1 MGRIGVCT
9 ILWKAPFCW
18 NVKKED
24 VEYWSRIEM
33 ERSLEIPE
41 KIRKFTEGT
50 MARLA
55 AMNLSDFINE
65 ELAEPA
71 GYLLKNRGKL
81 LRPALVFLGAD
92 YIGAEDIER
101 YTGIA
106 EAVELLHTSSLVHDD
121 IIDKDMVRRG
131 RPSTNARFGNEAAI
145 LAGNALISRAIQSAS
160 PYGSEVVEAISKTAM
175 KMCAGEM
182 LDFKYQNMGGVPK
195 IEEYIKA
202 AGLKSSSL
210 IGTSTSIAAIYDH
223 DKKSSEL
230 YEFGFLLG
238 TAFQIRDDIIDF
250 SGEILRGKRR
260 LNIVNC
266 MMESYSIGR
275 EEAMLKASEM
285 NVRYVEDAISKL
297 SDEESSD
304 LFVSYAEKVA
314 VRKNEI
320 ESLAV
325 ESE

>member
-1 MGRIGVCT
+1 
-9 ILWKAPFCW
+9 
-18 NVKKED
+18 
-24 VEYWSRIEM
+24 M
-33 ERSLEIPE
+33 ERNLEIPE
-41 KIRKFTEGT
+41 KIRRFTDNT

-55 AMNLSDFINE
+55 AMNLSDFVNE
-65 ELAEPA
+65 ELMEPA

-92 YIGAEDIER
+92 YIEAEDIDA

-131 RPSTNARFGNEAAI
+131 KPSTNAKYGNEAAI

-182 LDFKYQNMGGVPK
+182 LDFKYQNMDGVPE
-195 IEEYIKA
+195 IEDYINA

-210 IGTSTSIAAIYDH
+210 IGTSTSIAAVYNH
-223 DKKSSEL
+223 NKKSSEL
-230 YEFGFLLG
+230 YDFGFLLG

-250 SGEILRGKRR
+250 SGESMSGRRR

-266 MMESYSIGR
+266 IMENNGIK
-275 EEAMLKASEM
+275 EEDAMLKAAEM
-285 NVRYVEDAISKL
+285 NVRYVEDAISRL
-297 SDEESSD
+297 SDKANSR
-304 LFVSYAEKVA
+304 LFVEYAEKVA

-325 ESE
+325 EKE

>member
-1 MGRIGVCT
+1 M
-9 ILWKAPFCW
+9 F
-18 NVKKED
+18 ED
-24 VEYWSRIEM
+24 NKNHGEYWSRIEM

-41 KIRKFTEGT
+41 KIRRFTDNT

-55 AMNLSDFINE
+55 AMNLSDFVNE
-65 ELAEPA
+65 ELMEPA

-92 YIGAEDIER
+92 YIEAEDIDA

-131 RPSTNARFGNEAAI
+131 KPSTNAKYGNEAAI

-182 LDFKYQNMGGVPK
+182 LDFKYQNMDGVPE
-195 IEEYIKA
+195 IEDYINA

-210 IGTSTSIAAIYDH
+210 IGTSTSIAAVYNH
-223 DKKSSEL
+223 NKKSSEL
-230 YEFGFLLG
+230 YDFGFLLG

-250 SGEILRGKRR
+250 SGESMSGRRR

-266 MMESYSIGR
+266 IMENNGIK
-275 EEAMLKASEM
+275 EEDAMLKAAEM
-285 NVRYVEDAISKL
+285 NVRYVEDAISRL
-297 SDEESSD
+297 SDKANSR
-304 LFVSYAEKVA
+304 LFVEYAEKVA

-325 ESE
+325 EKE

>member
-1 MGRIGVCT
+1 
-9 ILWKAPFCW
+9 
-18 NVKKED
+18 
-24 VEYWSRIEM
+24 M

-41 KIRKFTEGT
+41 KIRRFTDNT

-55 AMNLSDFINE
+55 AMNLSDFVNP

-92 YIGAEDIER
+92 YIEAEDIDA

-131 RPSTNARFGNEAAI
+131 MPSTNARYGNEAAI

-182 LDFKYQNMGGVPK
+182 LDFKYQNMDGVPK
-195 IEEYIKA
+195 IEDYINA

-210 IGTSTSIAAIYDH
+210 IGTSTSIAAVYNH
-223 DKKSSEL
+223 NKKSSEL
-230 YEFGFLLG
+230 YDFGFLLG

-250 SGEILRGKRR
+250 SGESLSGRRR

-266 MMESYSIGR
+266 IMENNGMK
-275 EEAMLKASEM
+275 EEDAMLKAAEM

-297 SDEESSD
+297 SDKDSSK
-304 LFVSYAEKVA
+304 LFVEYAEKVA

-325 ESE
+325 EKE

>member
-1 MGRIGVCT
+1 
-9 ILWKAPFCW
+9 
-18 NVKKED
+18 
-24 VEYWSRIEM
+24 M

-41 KIRKFTEGT
+41 KIRRFTDNT
-50 MARLA
+50 MARLV
-55 AMNLSDFINE
+55 AMNLSDFVNA

-92 YIGAEDIER
+92 YIEAEDIDA

-131 RPSTNARFGNEAAI
+131 RPSTNARYGNEAAI
-145 LAGNALISRAIQSAS
+145 LAGNALISGAIQSAS

-182 LDFKYQNMGGVPK
+182 LDFKYQNMDGVPN
-195 IEEYIKA
+195 IEDYINA

-210 IGTSTSIAAIYDH
+210 IGTSTSIAAVYNH
-223 DKKSSEL
+223 NEKSSEL

-250 SGEILRGKRR
+250 SGESLSGRRR

-266 MMESYSIGR
+266 IMENRGIG
-275 EEAMLKASEM
+275 EEDAMLKAAEM

-297 SDEESSD
+297 SDKDSSK
-304 LFVSYAEKVA
+304 LFVEYAKKVA

-325 ESE
+325 EKE

>member
-1 MGRIGVCT
+1 
-9 ILWKAPFCW
+9 
-18 NVKKED
+18 
-24 VEYWSRIEM
+24 M
-33 ERSLEIPE
+33 ERNLEIPE
-41 KIRKFTEGT
+41 KIRRFTDNT

-55 AMNLSDFINE
+55 AMNLSDFVNE
-65 ELAEPA
+65 ELMEPA
-71 GYLLKNRGKL
+71 EYLLKNRGKL

-92 YIGAEDIER
+92 YIEAEDIDA

-121 IIDKDMVRRG
+121 IIDKDMIRRG
-131 RPSTNARFGNEAAI
+131 KPSTNAKYGNEAAI

-182 LDFKYQNMGGVPK
+182 LDFKYQNMDGVPE
-195 IEEYIKA
+195 IEDYINA

-210 IGTSTSIAAIYDH
+210 IGTSTSIAAVYNH
-223 DKKSSEL
+223 NKKSSEL

-250 SGEILRGKRR
+250 SGESMSGRRR

-266 MMESYSIGR
+266 IMENNGIK
-275 EEAMLKASEM
+275 EEDAMLKAAEM
-285 NVRYVEDAISKL
+285 NVRYVEDAISRL
-297 SDEESSD
+297 SDKANSR
-304 LFVSYAEKVA
+304 LFVEYAEKVA

-325 ESE
+325 EKE

>member
-1 MGRIGVCT
+1 
-9 ILWKAPFCW
+9 
-18 NVKKED
+18 
-24 VEYWSRIEM
+24 M
-33 ERSLEIPE
+33 ERNLEIPE
-41 KIRKFTEGT
+41 KIRRFTDNT

-55 AMNLSDFINE
+55 AMNLSDFVNE
-65 ELAEPA
+65 ELMEPA

-92 YIGAEDIER
+92 YIEAEDIDA

-106 EAVELLHTSSLVHDD
+106 EAVELLHASSLVHDD

-131 RPSTNARFGNEAAI
+131 KPSTNAKYGNEAAI

-182 LDFKYQNMGGVPK
+182 LDFKYQNMDGVPE
-195 IEEYIKA
+195 IEDYINA

-210 IGTSTSIAAIYDH
+210 IGTSTSIAAVYNH
-223 DKKSSEL
+223 NKKSSEL
-230 YEFGFLLG
+230 YDFGFLLG

-250 SGEILRGKRR
+250 SGESMSGRRR

-266 MMESYSIGR
+266 IMENNGIK
-275 EEAMLKASEM
+275 EEDAMLKAAEM
-285 NVRYVEDAISKL
+285 NVRYVEDAISRL
-297 SDEESSD
+297 SDKANSR
-304 LFVSYAEKVA
+304 LFVEYAEKVA

-325 ESE
+325 EKE

>member
-1 MGRIGVCT
+1 
-9 ILWKAPFCW
+9 
-18 NVKKED
+18 
-24 VEYWSRIEM
+24 M
-33 ERSLEIPE
+33 ERNLEIPE
-41 KIRKFTEGT
+41 KIRRFTDNT

-55 AMNLSDFINE
+55 AMNLSDFVNE
-65 ELAEPA
+65 ELMEPA

-92 YIGAEDIER
+92 YIEAEDIDA

-131 RPSTNARFGNEAAI
+131 KPSTNAKYGNEAAI

-182 LDFKYQNMGGVPK
+182 LDFKYQNMDGVPE
-195 IEEYIKA
+195 IEDYINA

-210 IGTSTSIAAIYDH
+210 IGTSTSIAAVYNH
-223 DKKSSEL
+223 NKKSSEL

-250 SGEILRGKRR
+250 SGESMSGRRR

-266 MMESYSIGR
+266 IMENNGIK
-275 EEAMLKASEM
+275 EEDAMLKAAEM
-285 NVRYVEDAISKL
+285 NVRYVEDAISRL
-297 SDEESSD
+297 SDKANSR
-304 LFVSYAEKVA
+304 LFVEYAEKVA

-325 ESE
+325 EKE

>member
-1 MGRIGVCT
+1 
-9 ILWKAPFCW
+9 
-18 NVKKED
+18 
-24 VEYWSRIEM
+24 M
-33 ERSLEIPE
+33 ERNLEIPE
-41 KIRKFTEGT
+41 KIRRFTDNT

-55 AMNLSDFINE
+55 AMNLSDFVNE
-65 ELAEPA
+65 ELMEPA

-92 YIGAEDIER
+92 YIEAEDIDA

-121 IIDKDMVRRG
+121 IIDKDMIRRG
-131 RPSTNARFGNEAAI
+131 KPSTNAKYGNEAAI

-182 LDFKYQNMGGVPK
+182 LDFKYQNMDGVPE
-195 IEEYIKA
+195 IEDYINA

-210 IGTSTSIAAIYDH
+210 IGTSTSIAAVYNH
-223 DKKSSEL
+223 NKKSSEL

-250 SGEILRGKRR
+250 SGESMSGRRR

-266 MMESYSIGR
+266 IMENNGIK
-275 EEAMLKASEM
+275 EEDAMLKAAEM
-285 NVRYVEDAISKL
+285 NVRYVEDAISRL
-297 SDEESSD
+297 SDKANSR
-304 LFVSYAEKVA
+304 LFVEYAEKVA

-325 ESE
+325 EKE

>member
-1 MGRIGVCT
+1 M
-9 ILWKAPFCW
+9 F
-18 NVKKED
+18 ED
-24 VEYWSRIEM
+24 NKNHGEYWSRIEM

-41 KIRKFTEGT
+41 KIRRFTDNT

-55 AMNLSDFINE
+55 AMNLSDFVNE
-65 ELAEPA
+65 ELMEPA

-92 YIGAEDIER
+92 YIEAEDIDA

-121 IIDKDMVRRG
+121 IIDKDMIRRG
-131 RPSTNARFGNEAAI
+131 KPSTNAKYGNEAAI

-182 LDFKYQNMGGVPK
+182 LDFKYQNMDGVPK
-195 IEEYIKA
+195 IEDYINA

-210 IGTSTSIAAIYDH
+210 IGTSTSIAAVYNH
-223 DKKSSEL
+223 NKKSGEL
-230 YEFGFLLG
+230 YDFGFLLG

-250 SGEILRGKRR
+250 SGESLSGRRR

-266 MMESYSIGR
+266 IMENNGIK
-275 EEAMLKASEM
+275 EEDAMLKAAEM
-285 NVRYVEDAISKL
+285 NVRYVEDAISRL
-297 SDEESSD
+297 SDKANSR
-304 LFVSYAEKVA
+304 LFVEYAEKVA

-325 ESE
+325 EKE